1 MGLTHVKAKVAN
13 PANPRKTANLT
24 FLVGS
29 GAVYSIVPGETLRRL
44 GNELPRSKLRGIQP
58 VGIKPH
64 SSRTFTLADGTEIKR
79 RIGDVIFQINGERGA
94 SPVIFG
100 EKGDSILLG
109 TVSLEA
115 LGFMLDPIKRV
126 LKPLPMVLG

>member
-44 GNELPRSKLRGIQP
+44 GNELPRSKLTGYQTNRESLTQLSP
-58 VGIKPH
+58 PH
-64 SSRTFTLADGTEIKR
+64 VSSGGL
-79 RIGDVIFQINGERGA
+79 
-94 SPVIFG
+94 
-100 EKGDSILLG
+100 
-109 TVSLEA
+109 
-115 LGFMLDPIKRV
+115 V
-126 LKPLPMVLG
+126 LNIAWIPAKSVRE

>member
-13 PANPRKTANLT
+13 PANPRKTASLT
-24 FLVGS
+24 FLVDS
-29 GAVYSIVPGETLRRL
+29 GAIYSIVPEATLRRL
-44 GNELPRSKLRGIQP
+44 GIR
-58 VGIKPH
+58 PH
-64 SSRTFTLADGTEIKR
+64 STQSFTLADGTEINRRMGDAVFIINGKR
-79 RIGDVIFQINGERGA
+79 RA

-126 LKPLPMVLG
+126 LRPLPMVLG